1 MPNPQPPTL
10 LTHDWSMG
18 YPMTLRSVRLAR
30 LQARRRLTMW
40 QWAGDIDD
48 AVLVVSELVANA
60 VRHGRV
66 VGHEL
71 WLRLAELEDRGLVV
85 EVSDPVRAFPEIT
98 AEPEPEGES
107 GRGLLV
113 VRQLT
118 RELGWFHRA
127 DVGKTVR
134 ARLAAPPPPRTGC

>member
-1 MPNPQPPTL
+1 
-10 LTHDWSMG
+10 
-18 YPMTLRSVRLAR
+18 MTLRCVRLAR

-40 QWAGDIDD
+40 QWTGDIDD
-48 AVLVVSELVANA
+48 AVLIVSELVANA
-60 VRHGRV
+60 VQHGRV

-71 WLRLAELEDRGLVV
+71 WLRLTELEDGGLVV
-85 EVSDPVRAFPEIT
+85 EVSDPVRVFPEV
-98 AEPEPEGES
+98 AEGPGGES